1 MLGETEEAVADAAI
15 GMFAE
20 DGSIRIIDENLTD
33 DDWSIA
39 WRPGQNGGYT
49 ADFMSGYQRWK
60 HFRKSPLR
68 ACVRVWRRR

>member
-33 DDWSIA
+33 DDWSLASAFTDEGLENLQYILDE
-39 WRPGQNGGYT
+39 T
-49 ADFMSGYQRWK
+49 
-60 HFRKSPLR
+60 
-68 ACVRVWRRR
+68 RRYRS